1 MKRLVVLLLIFA
13 SSNIHSQYAV
23 QTKQELTGVLYIDSK
38 ISLADYDI
46 PESPVFNPSSS
57 KEKSPVVAGLLSLV
71 LPGAGEFYTG
81 EYVKAV
87 IFFALEAG
95 LVTTGLI
102 YDKKGDDKTVEYQNY
117 ADDYKNPN
125 HHWSVIKY
133 AQWVIQTELGGQDPG
148 IILSEDPT
156 LPPWEQVNWQLL
168 NANEHGSHRL
178 PPHGDQQYYE
188 MIGKYHQYSPGWN
201 DFTGGTVSD
210 LSSNFLFYSGLRGK
224 ANDYYN
230 VASGAVLGIYIN
242 HFLSALDG
250 VWSAV
255 RYNSNL
261 AVKMR
266 VEGQQFADHYEY
278 IPTLQFSY
286 SF

>member
-1 MKRLVVLLLIFA
+1 MKTIICGILFLSCSFLSA
-13 SSNIHSQYAV
+13 QQSSIQ
-23 QTKQELTGVLYIDSK
+23 KQQLTGVLYVDSK
-38 ISLADYDI
+38 ISLADYS
-46 PESPVFNPSSS
+46 SPVMPNFSSAML
-57 KEKSPVVAGLLSLV
+57 KEKSPFVAGLLSLI

-81 EYVKAV
+81 EYLKAA
-87 IFFALEAG
+87 IFIALEAG

-102 YDKKGDDKTVEYQNY
+102 YDKKGDNKTVEYQNY

-125 HHWSVIKY
+125 HNWSVIKY
-133 AQWVIQTELGGQDPG
+133 AQWIIQTELGGQDPG
-148 IILSEDPT
+148 IILSNDPS
-156 LPPWEQVNWQLL
+156 LPPWQQVNWQLL
-168 NANEHGSHRL
+168 NQNEHGSHKL

-201 DFTGGTVSD
+201 DFTGGGVSD
-210 LSSNFLFYSGLRGK
+210 LSTNFLFYSGLRGQ

-230 VASGAVLGIYIN
+230 VASGVVIGIYIN

-255 RYNSNL
+255 QYNNNL

-266 VEGQQFADHYEY
+266 VQGQQFADHYEY
-278 IPTLQFSY
+278 IPTLHFSF

>member
-1 MKRLVVLLLIFA
+1 MRTLVCLLFVLSGSFVY
-13 SSNIHSQYAV
+13 SQSAV
-23 QTKQELTGVLYIDSK
+23 ETNKELTGVLYIDSK
-38 ISLADYDI
+38 ISLADYNV

-57 KEKSPVVAGLLSLV
+57 KEKSPIVAGLLSLV

-81 EYVKAV
+81 EYVKAA
-87 IFFALEAG
+87 IFFTLEAV

-102 YDKKGDDKTVEYQNY
+102 YDKKGDDKTVEYKNY
-117 ADDYKNPN
+117 ADDYRNPN

-133 AQWVIQTELGGQDPG
+133 AHWIIQNELGGQDPG
-148 IILSEDPT
+148 IILSNDPT
-156 LPPWEQVNWQLL
+156 LPPWQQVNWQLL
-168 NANEHGSHRL
+168 NSNEKGSHKL

-201 DFTGGTVSD
+201 DFSGGTVSD
-210 LSSNFLFYSGLRGK
+210 LSANFLFYSGLRGQ

-230 VASGAVLGIYIN
+230 VASGAVIGIYIN

-255 RYNSNL
+255 QFNNNL

-266 VEGQQFADHYEY
+266 VQSQQFADYYEY
-278 IPTLQFSY
+278 IPTLYFSY

>member
-1 MKRLVVLLLIFA
+1 MKTFISLIVFLSSSLIF
-13 SSNIHSQYAV
+13 SQYKSEM
-23 QTKQELTGVLYIDSK
+23 KQELTGILYLDSK
-38 ISLADYDI
+38 ISLADYNV
-46 PESPVFNPSSS
+46 PESPVFNPSAS
-57 KEKSPVVAGLLSLV
+57 KQKSPVVAGLLSLV

-81 EYVKAV
+81 EYLKAA

-102 YDKKGDDKTVEYQNY
+102 YDKKGDDKTVQYQNY

-133 AQWVIQTELGGQDPG
+133 AQWIIQTELGGQDPG
-148 IILSEDPT
+148 IILSNDPS
-156 LPPWEQVNWQLL
+156 LPPWQQVNWQLL
-168 NANEHGSHRL
+168 NQNEHGSHRL

-201 DFTGGTVSD
+201 DFSGGTVSD
-210 LSSNFLFYSGLRGK
+210 LSTNFLIYSGMRGE
-224 ANDYYN
+224 ANDFYN
-230 VASGAVLGIYIN
+230 IASGAVIGIYIN

-255 RYNSNL
+255 QYNNNL

-266 VEGQQFADHYEY
+266 VQGQQFADHYEY
-278 IPTLQFSY
+278 IPTLHFSY
-286 SF
+286 AF

>member
-1 MKRLVVLLLIFA
+1 MKALISLIVFLSSTLIF
-13 SSNIHSQYAV
+13 SQYKTE
-23 QTKQELTGVLYIDSK
+23 TKQELTGVLYLDSK
-38 ISLADYDI
+38 ISLAEYNF

-57 KEKSPVVAGLLSLV
+57 KQKSPVVAGLLSLV

-81 EYVKAV
+81 EYLKAA

-102 YDKKGDDKTVEYQNY
+102 YDKKGDDKTIEYQNY
-117 ADDYKNPN
+117 ADDYKNPS
-125 HHWSVIKY
+125 HHWSVVRY
-133 AQWVIQTELGGQDPG
+133 AEWLAQTEGADLSK
-148 IILSEDPT
+148 ILISSDET
-156 LPPWEQVNWQLL
+156 LPPWQRINWVEL
-168 NANEHGSHRL
+168 NAAEKGSHRL

-201 DFTGGTVSD
+201 DFSGGTVSD
-210 LSSNFLFYSGLRGK
+210 LSTNFLIYSGMRGE
-224 ANDYYN
+224 ANDFYN
-230 VASGAVLGIYIN
+230 VASGAVIGIYIN

-255 RYNSNL
+255 QYNNNL

-266 VEGQQFADHYEY
+266 VQGQQFANHYEY
-278 IPTLQFSY
+278 IPTLYFSY